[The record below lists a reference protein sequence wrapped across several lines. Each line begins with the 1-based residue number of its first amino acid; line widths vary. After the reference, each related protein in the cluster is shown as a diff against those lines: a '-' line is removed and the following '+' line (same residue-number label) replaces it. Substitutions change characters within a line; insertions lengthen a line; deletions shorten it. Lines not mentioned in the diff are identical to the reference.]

1 MPKIPFLN
9 DANIVIYLLYPTPYL
24 KRYQNNNTGTRTNS
38 TIIGNNTRLPFAV
51 LLALNTLS
59 MGPGTAGT
67 NICAVI
73 TSLVN
78 NVLRVYMHQ
87 EHTVKLPHLK
97 VPWRSPSLLGYAAN
111 SIHSWVYLFP
121 FIFNS

>member
-78 NVLRVYMHQ
+78 NVLRR
-87 EHTVKLPHLK
+87 KKRRKP
-97 VPWRSPSLLGYAAN
+97 PF
-111 SIHSWVYLFP
+111 SWVLALPRASAVLHSYAF
-121 FIFNS
+121 